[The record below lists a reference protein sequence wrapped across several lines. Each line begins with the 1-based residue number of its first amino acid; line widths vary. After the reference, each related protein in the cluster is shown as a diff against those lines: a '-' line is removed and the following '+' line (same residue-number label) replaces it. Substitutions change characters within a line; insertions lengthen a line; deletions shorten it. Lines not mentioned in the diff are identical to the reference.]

1 VDATAKAQ
9 AALTHQGSTAT
20 DRVEGWLKKKLPASM
35 QARIFQR
42 VAAGAEKAA
51 SYLAGRLTG
60 LVKNLVTF
68 FVDLFLMLFAL
79 FFMFRDGHEV
89 VRGVRHLCRLTAIFR
104 RRCWKNRGD

>member
-35 QARIFQR
+35 QETDFSET

-60 LVKNLVTF
+60 LVRNLVTF

-79 FFMFRDGHEV
+79 FFMFRDGMSAA
-89 VRGVRHLCRLTAIFR
+89 RGAASFAV
-104 RRCWKNRGD
+104 